1 MGPRISRRAGARVR
15 ALAASIH
22 SSLLFQSLPLPPLGK
37 KKPVL
42 VPWEAGVPGICQEGF
57 GTPLWEFQVPNI
69 RLSSLL
75 Y

>member
-22 SSLLFQSLPLPPLGK
+22 SSLLFQSLPLLGK

-42 VPWEAGVPGICQEGF
+42 VPWEAGVPGICQGESPQAGF
-57 GTPLWEFQVPNI
+57 WDPTMGISGP
-69 RLSSLL
+69 
-75 Y
+75 